1 MVPPSCP
8 ASCPPVL
15 SAGCGMKSD
24 GENIMPESFSV
35 ASGGMGDPMG
45 NPPRPELNHVADGQP
60 NQTITDEIS

>member
-35 ASGGMGDPMG
+35 AS
-45 NPPRPELNHVADGQP
+45 PEAWESRASLNHVADGQP

>member
-1 MVPPSCP
+1 VVPPSCP

-35 ASGGMGDPMG
+35 ASRRGGWEIPWGI
-45 NPPRPELNHVADGQP
+45 LNHVADGQP